1 MPHKAKP
8 AERRSSVLFA
18 DAARVGLLPPGQ
30 GAELRQIR
38 ERTGEIVAAYYAF
51 KDVDRSA
58 HVADLTEIEAD
69 DFNLNINRYV
79 DTAEPVG
86 GMSVELVLCS

>member
-1 MPHKAKP
+1 M
-8 AERRSSVLFA
+8 
-18 DAARVGLLPPGQ
+18 
-30 GAELRQIR
+30 
-38 ERTGEIVAAYYAF
+38 AAYYAF

>member
-1 MPHKAKP
+1 MLHKAKP
-8 AERRSSVLFA
+8 AERRSSLL
-18 DAARVGLLPPGQ
+18 DPAREGHFRQGKAQNFVDPG
-30 GAELRQIR
+30 
-38 ERTGEIVAAYYAF
+38 RTGEIVGAYYAF
-51 KDVDRSA
+51 KDVDRYA

-86 GMSVELVLCS
+86 GMSVELVS

>member
-8 AERRSSVLFA
+8 AERRSSLL
-18 DAARVGLLPPGQ
+18 DAAREGHFRQGKAQNFVDPGH
-30 GAELRQIR
+30 
-38 ERTGEIVAAYYAF
+38 TGEIVGAYYAF
-51 KDVDRSA
+51 KDMDRYA
-58 HVADLTEIEAD
+58 HAADLTEIEAD

-86 GMSVELVLCS
+86 GMSVELVS